1 MDFEARL
8 LCLGKVGC
16 AKAGLA
22 AHPREIH
29 PSDRYH
35 TIHHP
40 PCVVFS
46 VLESRRALFSIFD
59 FLDLVLI
66 GATESF
72 KHHSTRCFYIE
83 TFSTHDSRHYTEAY
97 VIQDASHA
105 IILASKISKPQHSP
119 VFFFGSFAPGGTL
132 WAGSVRSFRFFLP
145 ESFPG

>member
-1 MDFEARL
+1 MCKSWVSRASSRN
-8 LCLGKVGC
+8 
-16 AKAGLA
+16 
-22 AHPREIH
+22 
-29 PSDRYH
+29 PSFRSVP
-35 TIHHP
+35 HHP
-40 PCVVFS
+40 PPTHLAS
-46 VLESRRALFSIFD
+46 SSLYSKAGALFSIFD
-59 FLDLVLI
+59 FLDLVFI

-119 VFFFGSFAPGGTL
+119 VFFWEFRSGWNPLGGL
-132 WAGSVRSFRFFLP
+132 RSFVSFFLP

>member
-8 LCLGKVGC
+8 LASSSLYS
-16 AKAGLA
+16 KAG
-22 AHPREIH
+22 
-29 PSDRYH
+29 
-35 TIHHP
+35 
-40 PCVVFS
+40 
-46 VLESRRALFSIFD
+46 ALFSIFD
-59 FLDLVLI
+59 FLDLVFI

-119 VFFFGSFAPGGTL
+119 VFFWEFRSGWNPLGGL
-132 WAGSVRSFRFFLP
+132 RSFVSFFLP